1 MPTKPPSQ
9 APALRPEPGPESSA
23 WARTPFDDVQADLIV
38 RSSDGVQFRVF
49 KIILS
54 LASTVFADMFSV
66 PLPTSPDLHD
76 DDDSDEVVQVVPV
89 SERSE
94 DLDLFLRHLYPVPP
108 PDTVPL
114 KSVGILAEFAR
125 KYQVDALEESI
136 MQYLTNYVDHD
147 PVGVYAIAV
156 QYEHKGIAAD
166 AARAC
171 LNLPFSRLQ
180 SPCLQYATVQHMSE
194 LFGYYAACAEAAC
207 AIASKRKWLYPCVR
221 DGYYYSTRVG
231 AQQTCQSCNTP
242 DFINRVSGSQ
252 GKKYGPRWLWSYLH
266 RSALMLARHPTAG
279 AVTSEEFVLKA
290 NDCPSCPQYT
300 RQYMLHVSEIFGKE
314 IKEAVQHV
322 PLPKAVIPNPPS
334 MPHPGPPPALPV
346 QTFDVDDI

>member
-252 GKKYGPRWLWSYLH
+252 GKKIRPTMVVELLTSFRSHARTSSDCRSSYIGRVCAEGQRLP
-266 RSALMLARHPTAG
+266 LVP
-279 AVTSEEFVLKA
+279 AVYATVYAACQRDFWERNKGSSPACSLTQGCYSQSTIHAPSGSSTSS
-290 NDCPSCPQYT
+290 SC
-300 RQYMLHVSEIFGKE
+300 SNI
-314 IKEAVQHV
+314 
-322 PLPKAVIPNPPS
+322 
-334 MPHPGPPPALPV
+334 
-346 QTFDVDDI
+346 